1 MPDESQE
8 QKVTFQDFISM
19 ISGSAMV
26 GLGLIPNPMTNKQEI
41 DLVSVQHTIS
51 MLEMIQEKT
60 KGNLTKE
67 EETLMEQILHELR
80 MGYVEL
86 MKQQGGKPPETPK
99 EEEKPSRI
107 IVP

>member
-1 MPDESQE
+1 MPDESQ
-8 QKVTFQDFISM
+8 KVTFHDFISM

-41 DLVSVQHTIS
+41 DLRSVQHTIS

-60 KGNLTKE
+60 KGNLTQE
-67 EETLMEQILHELR
+67 EETLLEQILHELR
-80 MGYVEL
+80 MGYVSVL
-86 MKQQGGKPPETPK
+86 QQQGGEPPEPPK